1 MLDKQY
7 NMKKIIY
14 TPQYENIN
22 DLMFNGQINYKG
34 DTGRVI
40 LLTRLWFSS
49 SHIFT
54 NKTQNYQCNSLKETT

>member
-1 MLDKQY
+1 MKKKNIKLMLDKQY

-40 LLTRLWFSS
+40 LLTRL
-49 SHIFT
+49 
-54 NKTQNYQCNSLKETT
+54 